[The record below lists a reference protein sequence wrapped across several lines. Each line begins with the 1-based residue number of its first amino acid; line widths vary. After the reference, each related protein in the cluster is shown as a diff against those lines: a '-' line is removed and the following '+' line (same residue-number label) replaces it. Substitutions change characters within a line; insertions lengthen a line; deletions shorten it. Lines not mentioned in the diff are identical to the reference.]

1 MVQRIVI
8 FLCFF
13 QLILTAQPK
22 DHTFDKDSLV
32 LKIQQEL
39 EESKQLTS
47 LAYYP
52 EAYDKIWEVLKTSD
66 SLNNP
71 DIKYKAYKNLTLLYS
86 IFYKKDKAIS
96 AIDSMFYHAKRSGV
110 YEVPVD
116 KSNLFFAA
124 ALTYRMNQEYELA
137 QKHLSVSQRIL
148 DSLNTPIKNKIY
160 VLTEQAHLH
169 TLTGNY
175 KESEDLIFSLSDEIS
190 DNHDYSSIIYS
201 MLGDLF
207 AKQNRNKEAL
217 QYYEKSLQLISEQ
230 KIRQGLRVGLLEKT
244 SLLYKELGNYKL
256 AYEQINESKSLG
268 DSLFGSQSQ
277 RNKQLFEIKDS
288 YRKSIIANNRI
299 KKEQELK
306 LVNAEKEKLNAQLLF
321 SILLI
326 VISIIASVIVIK
338 LLRNKHQV
346 EKRLAKERAKAEIEI
361 KKKELAVTALQ
372 LIEKDKLLEEIK
384 KGLDDVNKDGSNSV
398 EKIKSTIKVNSAK
411 TWEEFETRFIQVN
424 SSFYESLGNKH
435 KNLSRNEL
443 KLCALVKL
451 NFSTKEM
458 AQLLGISADS
468 VNKARYRL
476 RKKLDLQRDENLVTY
491 INSI

>member
-1 MVQRIVI
+1 MI
-8 FLCFF
+8 FC
-13 QLILTAQPK
+13 
-22 DHTFDKDSLV
+22 
-32 LKIQQEL
+32 
-39 EESKQLTS
+39 
-47 LAYYP
+47 
-52 EAYDKIWEVLKTSD
+52 
-66 SLNNP
+66 
-71 DIKYKAYKNLTLLYS
+71 
-86 IFYKKDKAIS
+86 
-96 AIDSMFYHAKRSGV
+96 
-110 YEVPVD
+110 
-116 KSNLFFAA
+116 
-124 ALTYRMNQEYELA
+124 
-137 QKHLSVSQRIL
+137 
-148 DSLNTPIKNKIY
+148 
-160 VLTEQAHLH
+160 
-169 TLTGNY
+169 
-175 KESEDLIFSLSDEIS
+175 
-190 DNHDYSSIIYS
+190 
-201 MLGDLF
+201 
-207 AKQNRNKEAL
+207 
-217 QYYEKSLQLISEQ
+217 KSLLI
-230 KIRQGLRVGLLEKT
+230 
-244 SLLYKELGNYKL
+244 
-256 AYEQINESKSLG
+256 
-268 DSLFGSQSQ
+268 
-277 RNKQLFEIKDS
+277 EIKDS